1 MQRISSSSVGST
13 TFDVDSKT
21 NTKRVRP
28 LSECV
33 FCNIPRDEIIAENE
47 LALAFFDRYPVNQG
61 HTLIVPK
68 RHVET
73 YFDATLDEKDAI
85 TRLLIKVRE
94 KLDAEYRPDGY
105 NIGVNV
111 GASAGQT
118 IFHLH
123 VHVIPRYRGDVPDPR
138 GGIRRIK
145 KSLVP

>member
-1 MQRISSSSVGST
+1 M
-13 TFDVDSKT
+13 
-21 NTKRVRP
+21 RP
-28 LSECV
+28 LSECI
-33 FCNIPRDEIIAENE
+33 FCNIPRDEIIAENG

-85 TRLLIKVRE
+85 TRLLIKVKE
-94 KLDAEYRPDGY
+94 KLDAEYHPDGY

-111 GASAGQT
+111 GAAAGQT

-123 VHVIPRYRGDVPDPR
+123 VHMIPRYSGDVPDPR

-145 KSLVP
+145 KSLVPYAAEGEGPDAWPCAWEVKKD

>member
-1 MQRISSSSVGST
+1 M
-13 TFDVDSKT
+13 
-21 NTKRVRP
+21 RP

-85 TRLLIKVRE
+85 TRLLINVKE
-94 KLDAEYRPDGY
+94 ELDARITQLRKAFSTALKSNGY
-105 NIGVNV
+105 IG
-111 GASAGQT
+111 S
-118 IFHLH
+118 H
-123 VHVIPRYRGDVPDPR
+123 
-138 GGIRRIK
+138 
-145 KSLVP
+145 